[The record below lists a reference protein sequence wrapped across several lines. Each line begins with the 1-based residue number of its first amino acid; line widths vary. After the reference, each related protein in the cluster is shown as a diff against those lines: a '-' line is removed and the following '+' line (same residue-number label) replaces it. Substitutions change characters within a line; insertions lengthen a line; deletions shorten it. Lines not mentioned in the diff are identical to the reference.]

1 MTKVEIVANENGP
14 NLVMVDGK
22 VSVAL
27 CRCGHSTHKPM
38 CDGAHRAAGFHAEKA
53 EVKVLG

>member
-1 MTKVEIVANENGP
+1 MTKVEVIANENGP

-22 VSVAL
+22 VSAAL
-27 CRCGHSTHKPM
+27 CRCGHSQHKPM
-38 CDGAHRAAGFHAEKA
+38 CDGAHRTAGFKAEKA